1 MPIPF
6 HPWGSIGM
14 DFVGPFPKSKG
25 FDYMWVVICRLTSLV
40 HLTPVN
46 TTIRASE
53 LAWVFMREIVR
64 LHGIPESIVSDR
76 DSKFTS
82 KFWQELHRLLGIKL
96 LMSTSFHPQT
106 DGASERA
113 IRSVTQ
119 ILRSVVTSDQ
129 TDWVDHLPMVE
140 FAINSSVS
148 ASTGYAPFE
157 LTYGYLPS
165 IFKGWDAH
173 HAAPPG
179 VLDFAHRAHHNL
191 MITHDAII
199 ASCIMQTHHANR
211 H

>member
-1 MPIPF
+1 MPIPSR
-6 HPWGSIGM
+6 PWGSIGM

-25 FDYMWVVICRLTSLV
+25 FDNMWVIICQLTSLV

-106 DGASERA
+106 DGAFEHA
-113 IRSVTQ
+113 IRSVT
-119 ILRSVVTSDQ
+119 
-129 TDWVDHLPMVE
+129 
-140 FAINSSVS
+140 
-148 ASTGYAPFE
+148 
-157 LTYGYLPS
+157 
-165 IFKGWDAH
+165 
-173 HAAPPG
+173 
-179 VLDFAHRAHHNL
+179 
-191 MITHDAII
+191 
-199 ASCIMQTHHANR
+199 
-211 H
+211 